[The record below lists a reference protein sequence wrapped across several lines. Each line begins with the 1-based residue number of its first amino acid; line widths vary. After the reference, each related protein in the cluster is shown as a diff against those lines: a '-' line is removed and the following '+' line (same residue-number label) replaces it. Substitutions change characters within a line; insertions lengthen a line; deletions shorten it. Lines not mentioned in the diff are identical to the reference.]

1 MLLNFDMLSKITKK
15 FVNYQDTAN
24 IFYSTMFALSFFHI
38 HFPSEKILLLALFS
52 FSENENSNVV
62 EFC

>member
-1 MLLNFDMLSKITKK
+1 
-15 FVNYQDTAN
+15 
-24 IFYSTMFALSFFHI
+24 MFALSFLHI

-62 EFC
+62 EFCWRADVVKTSAREKHIWKGVFCMSANRI